1 MYTVKRIKI
10 MKSFIFCLVVIAFS
24 YSIGSC
30 GETLVLS
37 TDDVY
42 PRSTPEGTGF
52 EDLILKEAFQRIGVS
67 IKISS
72 LPAERAL
79 INVNQGI
86 DDGLFVKIAGVEE
99 SYPNLI
105 MVPEKICDYDFAA
118 FTKNPSIQIN
128 GWDSLKPYNVGF
140 LRGWKMYE
148 ANIKEAKSITK
159 VKDDEALIELLNH
172 DRVDIIAYELLEM
185 KVRSKKMNLTGIITL
200 QPLLAKKDMFCYL
213 NRKHSKLVPGLVQA
227 LKDMKADGTYNKI
240 MTSAMEKL
248 E

>member
-1 MYTVKRIKI
+1 MKR
-10 MKSFIFCLVVIAFS
+10 FIFCLLFLGFFNCTGI
-24 YSIGSC
+24 C

-52 EDLILKEAFQRIGVS
+52 EDLIVKEAFQRIGIS
-67 IKISS
+67 IKIVS
-72 LPAERAL
+72 LPAERGV

-99 SYPNLI
+99 RYPNLI

-128 GWDSLKPYNVGF
+128 GWESLKPYHVAY

-148 ANIKEAKSITK
+148 TNIKAARSIIT
-159 VKDDEALIELLNH
+159 VKDDDALIELLTH
-172 DRVDIIAYELLEM
+172 GRVDIIAYELLEM
-185 KVRSKKMNLTGIITL
+185 KVRVKKMKLTGIIAL

-213 NRKHSKLVPGLVQA
+213 HRKHANLLPGLVQS
-227 LKDMKADGTYNKI
+227 LKDMKADGTHQRI
-240 MTSAMEKL
+240 MTNVMEKL

>member
-1 MYTVKRIKI
+1 
-10 MKSFIFCLVVIAFS
+10 MKNFIFGVIMILFFHS
-24 YSIGSC
+24 TGIC
-30 GETLVLS
+30 GETLILT

-52 EDLILKEAFQRIGVS
+52 EDLILKEAFKRIGIS

-99 SYPNLI
+99 NYPYLI

-118 FTKNPSIQIN
+118 FTKNPAIKID
-128 GWDSLKPYNVGF
+128 GWESLKPYNVAF

-159 VKDDEALIELLNH
+159 VKDDDALIELLTH
-172 DRVDIIAYELLEM
+172 DRVDLIAYELLEM

-213 NRKHSKLVPGLVQA
+213 NIKHSKLVPGLVQA
-227 LKDMKADGTYNKI
+227 LKDMKEDGTYNKI
-240 MTSAMEKL
+240 MTTAMDKL
-248 E
+248 D

>member
-1 MYTVKRIKI
+1 
-10 MKSFIFCLVVIAFS
+10 MKSFLFGLIMTLIS
-24 YSIGSC
+24 YSIGIC

-86 DDGLFVKIAGVEE
+86 DDGLFVKIAGIEE

-118 FTKNPSIQIN
+118 FTKNPSIRIN
-128 GWDSLKPYNVGF
+128 GWDSLKPYNVGY

-148 ANIKEAKSITK
+148 ANIKEAKSVTN
-159 VKDDEALIELLNH
+159 VKDDDALIELLIN

-185 KVRSKKMNLTGIITL
+185 KVRKKKMNLTGIITL
-200 QPLLAKKDMFCYL
+200 EPLLAKKEMFCYL
-213 NRKHSKLVPGLVQA
+213 NKKHSKLVPGLVKA
-227 LKDMKADGTYNKI
+227 LKDMKDDGTYNKI
-240 MTSAMEKL
+240 MTAAMEKL
-248 E
+248 D